1 MACGDN
7 DIFHIAGCGGFLG
20 KGFLRSHN
28 WCMKPRL
35 ASLTDPGSENDGKTL
50 LSERKSHGF
59 SAHSRCPPSAI
70 ITARIC
76 QGCGRGLIL
85 NPLIDVSFRSPFAQR
100 VAFLLRRRKPKYR
113 DSLLITQ
120 ASSAGSDHDTK
131 SASEGKPDRDTCPS
145 SPSHSQSLH
154 IAFGSSRDKYPRES
168 SSLARSRKPARL
180 VGADGVYCPPCCAFP
195 RPPVCQRV
203 CSRSFRCG
211 GRPGL
216 ATR

>member
-1 MACGDN
+1 MTEKRCYQSGN
-7 DIFHIAGCGGFLG
+7 HT
-20 KGFLRSHN
+20 
-28 WCMKPRL
+28 
-35 ASLTDPGSENDGKTL
+35 ASQLIHAVPHQPSSLPGSVRD
-50 LSERKSHGF
+50 
-59 SAHSRCPPSAI
+59 
-70 ITARIC
+70 AR
-76 QGCGRGLIL
+76 RGLIL